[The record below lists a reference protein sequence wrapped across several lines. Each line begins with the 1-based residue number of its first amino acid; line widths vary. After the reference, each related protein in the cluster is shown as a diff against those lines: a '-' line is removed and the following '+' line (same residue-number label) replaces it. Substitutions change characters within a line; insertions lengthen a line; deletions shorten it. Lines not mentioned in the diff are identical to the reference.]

1 MRIAFI
7 ADGRSSHT
15 INWLNYFV
23 GKGDTI
29 LLLTTFSSPK
39 IIGVR
44 THILSGMHRLDSLSL
59 NTINLNSNRKRSFL
73 ASFAS
78 YPKRFNAINYIWQQI
93 RVLDAFCQSKEAHA
107 VLKEFK
113 PDVVHCLRIQNEG
126 YIGDWTKYH
135 PLIMSSW
142 GSDFTFTARRFP
154 VHRILTRLAMRK
166 PEVFFSDCFRD
177 IHLAQEYGLSIAVPT
192 HCFPGNGG
200 IDLSLF
206 HSGYPKILTRERII
220 LYTRGYSS
228 IARIDTL
235 FNAFRIILSRKRDP
249 GTQLI
254 LVVSNEALPI
264 IERMR
269 QKFELSEL
277 YVKIISSISTKE
289 MVHLLQIS
297 AISVSPMTSD
307 GTPISMLEAMAC
319 GVFPVMSDLGSIRE
333 WISHGING
341 LLFNPDNPEDLASCL
356 EEALDNVSLRQ
367 RAQDIN
373 SQLIIERADYNKIM
387 PQIRELYQMVS
398 HKYKNPDQV
407 KPENI
412 LYYNSNLKK

>member
-15 INWLNYFV
+15 INWLKYFV
-23 GKGDTI
+23 EKGDII

-39 IIGVR
+39 ILGVR

-59 NTINLNSNRKRSFL
+59 NNTNLNSNRKRSVL
-73 ASFAS
+73 ASFTS
-78 YPKRFNAINYIWQQI
+78 YPKRFKAVNYIWQQI
-93 RVLDAFCQSKEAHA
+93 RVLNTIRQSKEAQA
-107 VLKEFK
+107 VLKEFQ
-113 PDVVHCLRIQNEG
+113 PDVVHCLRIQNES
-126 YIGDWTKYH
+126 YIGVWTKYH

-142 GSDFTFTARRFP
+142 GSDFTFTAKRFP
-154 VHRILTRLAMRK
+154 VHRILTRLTMRK
-166 PEVFFSDCFRD
+166 PEAFFADCLRD
-177 IHLAQEYGLSIAVPT
+177 IHLAQEYGLSKAVLT
-192 HCFPGNGG
+192 YCFPGNGG

-206 HSGYPKILTRERII
+206 HSGYPKILSRERII

-235 FNAFRIILSRKRDP
+235 FNAFKTILSRERYS

-254 LVVSNEALPI
+254 LVVSDDVLPI

-269 QKFELSEL
+269 EKFNLSEL
-277 YVKIISSISTKE
+277 YVKIITSISVKE
-289 MVHLLQIS
+289 MVHLLQI
-297 AISVSPMTSD
+297 ATVSVSPMTSD
-307 GTPISMLEAMAC
+307 GIPISMLEAMAC
-319 GVFPVMSDLGSIRE
+319 GAFPVMSNLESIRE

-341 LLFNPDNPEDLASCL
+341 LLFDPDNPDDLASCL

-367 RAQDIN
+367 RAQNMN
-373 SQLIIERADYNKIM
+373 SKLIIERADYNKIM

-398 HKYKNPDQV
+398 HKYKQPVQV

-412 LYYNSNLKK
+412 FYHNFNLKK